1 MQRLLD
7 TRHHASI
14 TISGQELFFSKM
26 KGTFDAMVRKAQS
39 DQLSS
44 IHNMLTSTDMVLR
57 PELEQQKSVI
67 EKRIAPFKRMSTT
80 LGTRK
85 QQDNFVRMMETELM
99 ATVKAQDCES
109 GIKLLTETLKKQH
122 VNNFAMQQQLM
133 TAMNKKTEIENWKQS
148 LEKTARKSQ
157 SQLVEQNMSNIGDMK
172 QLQILV
178 SEFTANY
185 G

>member
-1 MQRLLD
+1 M
-7 TRHHASI
+7 
-14 TISGQELFFSKM
+14 
-26 KGTFDAMVRKAQS
+26 
-39 DQLSS
+39 
-44 IHNMLTSTDMVLR
+44 
-57 PELEQQKSVI
+57 
-67 EKRIAPFKRMSTT
+67 
-80 LGTRK
+80 
-85 QQDNFVRMMETELM
+85 
-99 ATVKAQDCES
+99 
-109 GIKLLTETLKKQH
+109 LTETLKKQH

-148 LEKTARKSQ
+148 LEKTTRKSQ

>member
-1 MQRLLD
+1 
-7 TRHHASI
+7 
-14 TISGQELFFSKM
+14 
-26 KGTFDAMVRKAQS
+26 
-39 DQLSS
+39 
-44 IHNMLTSTDMVLR
+44 MLTSTDMVLR

-185 G
+185 GQKPAKSAQNNGVPGAGTTSTVSSNKAVLQDIL